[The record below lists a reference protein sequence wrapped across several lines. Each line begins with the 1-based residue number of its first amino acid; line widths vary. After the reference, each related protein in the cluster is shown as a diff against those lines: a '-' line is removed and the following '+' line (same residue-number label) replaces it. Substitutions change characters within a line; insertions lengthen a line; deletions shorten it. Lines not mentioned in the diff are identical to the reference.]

1 MANVTR
7 LLGRPPENDFDIPYR
22 KTYFRGDGN
31 DVFEMRRQ
39 SDFYTSVF
47 TYGGRG
53 KNTVSLPFAT
63 DDIIYSSITRGG
75 NVSIQFRTAIGE
87 GESAPQ
93 SIHVNGVRGIDL
105 LDTNLQINQ
114 LYASTFGKDLPKP
127 PSEPQT
133 RWISNGR
140 WDDFE
145 PKSGDFDT
153 LTGRARGANN
163 FYLSGANNDA
173 IIKGSNSRNAIDT
186 LFFDEYE
193 SEIEIFPRKP
203 GNVNVRVRFVNV
215 DNAEET
221 HVSVFKAQNL
231 ERVVFRDV
239 YFERRGSGWRRF
251 NAQPVGSFSTAVETP
266 EEEQP
271 NFVSA
276 EGDPVFNPIPD
287 DIFDPRFV
295 SPSPTDPL
303 A

>member
-1 MANVTR
+1 MAKVTR
-7 LLGRPPENDFDIPYR
+7 LLGRPPENEVDIPYR
-22 KTYFRGDGN
+22 KPYFRGDRN
-31 DVFEMRRQ
+31 DAFEMRRQ

-47 TYGGRG
+47 AYGGRG
-53 KNTVSLPFAT
+53 KNTASLPFST
-63 DDIIYSSITRGG
+63 DDIIYSAITRGG

-87 GESAPQ
+87 DESAPQ
-93 SIHVNGVRGIDL
+93 TIHLNGVRSIDL
-105 LDTNLQINQ
+105 LDTNLRINQ
-114 LYASTFGKDLPKP
+114 LYRTTYGKDLPKQ
-127 PSEPQT
+127 PSERQT

-153 LTGRARGANN
+153 LTGRGRGANN

-173 IIKGSNSRNAIDT
+173 IIKGSNSRKAIDS

-193 SEIEIFPRKP
+193 SEIDIFLRKP
-203 GNVNVRVRFVNV
+203 GNANVRVRFVNV

-221 HVSVFKAQNL
+221 RVSLFKAQNL
-231 ERVVFRDV
+231 ERLVFRDV
-239 YFERRGSGWRRF
+239 YFEQGRRGWRRF
-251 NAQPVGSFSTAVETP
+251 DGQPAGAFATAVETP

-271 NFVSA
+271 NFVGA

-287 DIFDPRFV
+287 NIFDPRFV
-295 SPSPTDPL
+295 TPSATDPL